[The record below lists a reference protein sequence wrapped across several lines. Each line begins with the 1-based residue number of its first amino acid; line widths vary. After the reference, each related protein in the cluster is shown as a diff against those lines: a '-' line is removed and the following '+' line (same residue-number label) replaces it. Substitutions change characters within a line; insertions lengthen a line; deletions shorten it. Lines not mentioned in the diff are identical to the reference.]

1 MTIEIGTQ
9 VTAWNP
15 GTDRKA
21 TGTVV
26 GMDGKYFKVE
36 WSRTSHLLGTVETYI
51 GTFVHAEV
59 TA

>member
-1 MTIEIGTQ
+1 MNIQIGSK

-26 GMDGKYFKVE
+26 GFEGKWFKVE
-36 WSRTSHLLGTVETYI
+36 WTRTTGFQPQTYI

-59 TA
+59 VA